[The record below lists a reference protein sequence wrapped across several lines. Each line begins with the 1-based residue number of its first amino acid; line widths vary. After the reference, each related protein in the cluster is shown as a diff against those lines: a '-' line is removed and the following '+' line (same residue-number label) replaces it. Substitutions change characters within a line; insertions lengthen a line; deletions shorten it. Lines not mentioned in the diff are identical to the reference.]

1 MLNETKTFRDPWKNR
16 QDFWLSRERSVWL
29 DATMVAI
36 LDVSSSFSMRL
47 RGATK
52 ATNLLFGKQRE
63 AEYEP
68 LHHVRP

>member
-1 MLNETKTFRDPWKNR
+1 MLNKTKTFRDPSKNR
-16 QDFWLSRERSVWL
+16 QDFWLSRERSVCL
-29 DATMVAI
+29 DAMVAI
-36 LDVSSSFSMRL
+36 LGVSSSFSMRL

-52 ATNLLFGKQRE
+52 ATNLLFGKQRG

>member
-1 MLNETKTFRDPWKNR
+1 MSNKTRTFRDPSKNR
-16 QDFWLSRERSVWL
+16 QDFWLSRERSVCL

-36 LDVSSSFSMRL
+36 LSVSSSFSMRL